1 MDMNNNITPVNFGAT
16 FIKSVEIK
24 KYNPKTNLF
33 KPIKASVVKY
43 DVSNKCDLKSM
54 ETAVRDWKGQTFA
67 ENIVENADEIR
78 NSDYKRAR
86 NQIYLLTEQNEN
98 FDRLKSSKILGMA
111 NMKQWYDAT
120 DELAYLQTRPDS
132 MYKTKRR
139 PFKGIGKALIDTI
152 KDMYKEIEL
161 TASYNAAQFYEK
173 QDFKIIDPDHMRYR
187 WDG

>member
-24 KYNPKTNLF
+24 KFNPKTNLY

-43 DVSNKCDLKSM
+43 DVYNKYDLKSM
-54 ETAVRDWKGQTFA
+54 KTAVRDWNGQVFA
-67 ENIVENADEIR
+67 ENIVENAGEMRD
-78 NSDYKRAR
+78 SDYKKAQ

-111 NMKQWYDAT
+111 NMKQWFDSS

-132 MYKTKRR
+132 MHTFKRR
-139 PFKGIGKALIDTI
+139 PFKGVGKALIDTM
-152 KDMYKEIEL
+152 KDMYKKIEL
-161 TASYNAAQFYEK
+161 TASYSAKQFYEK
-173 QDFKIIDPDHMRYR
+173 QDFKIIDPDYRRYR